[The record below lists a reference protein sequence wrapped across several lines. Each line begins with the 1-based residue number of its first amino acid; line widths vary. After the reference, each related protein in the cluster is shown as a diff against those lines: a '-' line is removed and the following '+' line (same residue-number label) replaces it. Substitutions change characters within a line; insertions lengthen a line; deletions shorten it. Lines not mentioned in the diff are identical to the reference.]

1 MHTECKAKSDSKF
14 LTLCWHYRQERRSYG
29 ARLEGSR
36 RLGIQL
42 EIPSRVSAAIARF
55 GAWHWRDPTHTHKKS
70 RKIPENPGNPGKFK
84 KNPVV
89 NNAHTSSTVK
99 SVIQQ
104 TSHLYGWLIRK
115 IDECVDMHTWMKNT
129 LKAVSENPGKFQK
142 IPENSENFRKIPDT
156 RASVR
161 AKSRKPPG
169 NLGKIRR
176 LKLQL
181 INREIPENPGKSRK
195 ILETRIRENPGKSLQ
210 ISGNYNS
217 QQM

>member
-1 MHTECKAKSDSKF
+1 MA
-14 LTLCWHYRQERRSYG
+14 L
-29 ARLEGSR
+29 AR
-36 RLGIQL
+36 
-42 EIPSRVSAAIARF
+42 PN
-55 GAWHWRDPTHTHKKS
+55 THTKKS
-70 RKIPENPGNPGKFK
+70 RKIPENPGKFQII
-84 KNPVV
+84 PVV

-129 LKAVSENPGKFQK
+129 LKAVSENPGKSRK
-142 IPENSENFRKIPDT
+142 IPEIPENSENFRKIPDT

-161 AKSRKPPG
+161 AKSRKPPA